1 MAQTATET
9 SALRRVSWAAKR
21 LDVSLSTAWRLI
33 ASGEIPSI
41 RIGERV
47 VRVDEAELEAW
58 LEAKKKAT
66 PY

>member
-1 MAQTATET
+1 M
-9 SALRRVSWAAKR
+9 AKR
-21 LDVSLSTAWRLI
+21 LDISLSTAWRLV
-33 ASGEIPSI
+33 ASGEIPSV